1 MTPTENRKQKQK
13 MSKLYKIVCTR
24 KNLLSM
30 APSYIINLN
39 HVTHIRI
46 DDISLNLYM
55 TNNVIKLTY
64 DTAEEARNEFKALE
78 MSMSAKDSSESKP
91 LQYK

>member
-1 MTPTENRKQKQK
+1 
-13 MSKLYKIVCTR
+13 
-24 KNLLSM
+24 
-30 APSYIINLN
+30 
-39 HVTHIRI
+39 
-46 DDISLNLYM
+46 M